1 MTSWYNA
8 WFMFMLAVSTLEFS
22 IDNVMYVLMRHNFPV
37 EKWST
42 LASCLRRTT
51 AIATITADHNS
62 SHDRLVALI
71 TGWIQ
76 DDPTASWK
84 ELVDAVEMCP
94 LKVIAEKI
102 ASDVLS

>member
-1 MTSWYNA
+1 
-8 WFMFMLAVSTLEFS
+8 MLAVSALEFS
-22 IDNVMYVLMRHNFPV
+22 INNAVYVLMKHNFPV

-51 AIATITADHNS
+51 AIATITADHSS
-62 SHDRLVALI
+62 SHERLVALI
-71 TGWIQ
+71 TRWIQ
-76 DDPTASWK
+76 DDPTASWT

-102 ASDVLS
+102 ANDVLT

>member
-1 MTSWYNA
+1 
-8 WFMFMLAVSTLEFS
+8 MFMLAISALEFS
-22 IDNVMYVLMRHNFPV
+22 IDNVVYVLKKHNFPV
-37 EKWST
+37 EEWST

-51 AIATITADHNS
+51 AIPTITADCSS
-62 SHDRLVALI
+62 SHEKLVALI
-71 TGWIQ
+71 TRWIQ

-102 ASDVLS
+102 ATDVLT

>member
-1 MTSWYNA
+1 MHFLSQRDTGKLCDTRPSVYCVPA
-8 WFMFMLAVSTLEFS
+8 
-22 IDNVMYVLMRHNFPV
+22 
-37 EKWST
+37 
-42 LASCLRRTT
+42 LRRTT
-51 AIATITADHNS
+51 AIATITAYHSS
-62 SHDRLVALI
+62 SHDKLVALI

-102 ASDVLS
+102 ATDVLT